1 MDSLESAP
9 LPERGASFQH
19 TAPVIFLTEKQKV
32 TEINFRTDPMTIDGA
47 THFVKYW
54 DIPVYQDYIV
64 QLRAVLGE
72 DWLEG
77 SGYILRSKARPETVA
92 AAISRV
98 FRDHLL
104 EDKPIIVLCTKHGQL
119 AMVSWTWRAS

>member
-1 MDSLESAP
+1 MSDSPALIN
-9 LPERGASFQH
+9 RGEPFHH

-32 TEINFRTDPMTIDGA
+32 TELNFRTDPMTIDGA
-47 THFVKYW
+47 THYTKYW
-54 DIPVYQDYIV
+54 ESYIYQDYIV
-64 QLRAVLGE
+64 ELRAVLGE

-77 SGYILRSKARPETVA
+77 SGYVLRSKARPETVA
-92 AAISRV
+92 AAISKV

-104 EDKPIIVLCTKHGQL
+104 EDKPIIVICTKHGQL

>member
-1 MDSLESAP
+1 MDSVAAP
-9 LPERGASFQH
+9 LPPKGYPIQH
-19 TAPVIFLTEKQKV
+19 DAPVIFLTEKQKV

-47 THFVKYW
+47 THFAKYW
-54 DIPVYQDYIV
+54 DSAVYQDYIV

-77 SGYILRSKARPETVA
+77 SGYVLRSKARPDTVA
-92 AAISRV
+92 AAISKV

-104 EDKPIIVLCTKHGQL
+104 EDKPVIVLCTKHGQL
-119 AMVSWTWRAS
+119 AMVSWTWRSA